1 VEYFIS
7 NSKINS
13 MNKTAITQS
22 KELLSDIFGQR
33 QVNIAL
39 TLGGSLLT
47 LYLIGVSCKILTQTA
62 VNYKALK
69 NVLQP

>member
-1 VEYFIS
+1 
-7 NSKINS
+7 